1 MYTVLMLI
9 ASNLFMTLAWY
20 GHVWLW
26 HDRPK
31 PALWA
36 TIVLC
41 WLVALPEYAL
51 QVPANRYGAST
62 FTVAQLKI
70 IQEVIAIAVFLV
82 LNTWLGRTWPAWN
95 EWLAFGLIVAAV
107 FVARW
112 GAVSGSGGAVE

>member
-1 MYTVLMLI
+1 MYTVLMLV

-36 TIVLC
+36 TILLG
-41 WLVALPEYAL
+41 WLLALPEYAL

-70 IQEVIAIAVFLV
+70 IQEVIAVVIFLV
-82 LNTWLGRTWPAWN
+82 LNAAIGRQWPRPH
-95 EWLAFGLIVAAV
+95 EWAAFGLILAAIV
-107 FVARW
+107 VARW
-112 GAVSGSGGAVE
+112 GAMNEA